1 MRNRAL
7 GRGLSSLLN
16 EEITSIEIITSS
28 NNIDLELIEVNED
41 QPRKYFDEEKIKELA
56 DSINSHGLVQ
66 PIIVNKSQSGK
77 YKIIAGERRFRACK
91 IAGLRQVP
99 VIIKDLTEKEILEIA
114 LIENIQRQEL
124 TAIEEAEGFQK
135 LIKEYGYSQGEL
147 AVVVGKSRSHVANL
161 LRLNQLP
168 ESIKFMINN
177 GQLSMGHARCLI
189 GLENAEEIAN
199 KVVAND
205 LNVRQVE
212 ELVSNKRRKE
222 KANNSVTKE
231 KDKVIDEDL
240 VMLGQSLS
248 EKFGVKVVVEN
259 SWNGGRISLHYSN
272 LEELD
277 SILTKFN

>member
-16 EEITSIEIITSS
+16 EEIIPIEIVASS
-28 NNIDLELIEVNED
+28 NNIDLDLIEANQD

-56 DSINSHGLVQ
+56 DSIISHGLVQ
-66 PIIVNKSQSGK
+66 PIIVNKSSTGK

-91 IAGLRQVP
+91 IAGLRQIP

-124 TAIEEAEGFQK
+124 SAIEEAEGFQK
-135 LIKEYGYSQGEL
+135 LINEYGYSQGEL

-189 GLENAEEIAN
+189 GLENAEEIAA
-199 KVVAND
+199 KILAND

-212 ELVSNKRRKE
+212 ELVSNRKRKD
-222 KANNSVTKE
+222 KADNSYIKE
-231 KDKVIDEDL
+231 KDKVVDDDL

-259 SWNGGRISLHYSN
+259 SWNGGRISFHYSN

-277 SILTKFN
+277 FILTRLN

>member
-16 EEITSIEIITSS
+16 EEIIPIGISSS
-28 NNIDLELIEVNED
+28 NNIDLDLIEVNED

-56 DSINSHGLVQ
+56 DSIISHGLVQ
-66 PIIVNKSQSGK
+66 PIIVNKSSSGK
-77 YKIIAGERRFRACK
+77 YKIVAGERRFRACK
-91 IAGLRQVP
+91 IAGLRQIP

-124 TAIEEAEGFQK
+124 SAIEEAEGFQK
-135 LIKEYGYSQGEL
+135 LINEYGYSQGEL

-189 GLENAEEIAN
+189 GLENAEEIAA
-199 KVVAND
+199 KIIAND

-212 ELVSNKRRKE
+212 ELVSNRKRKN
-222 KANNSVTKE
+222 KTDNSYIKG
-231 KDKVIDEDL
+231 KDKVVDDDL

-259 SWNGGRISLHYSN
+259 SWNGGRISIHYSN

-277 SILTKFN
+277 SILTRFN

>member
-16 EEITSIEIITSS
+16 EEIIPIEIVASS
-28 NNIDLELIEVNED
+28 NNIDLDLIEANQD

-56 DSINSHGLVQ
+56 DSIISHGLVQ
-66 PIIVNKSQSGK
+66 PIIVNKSSAGK

-91 IAGLRQVP
+91 IAGLRQIP

-124 TAIEEAEGFQK
+124 SAIEEAEGFQK
-135 LIKEYGYSQGEL
+135 LINEYGYSQGEL

-189 GLENAEEIAN
+189 GLENAEEIAA
-199 KVVAND
+199 KILAND

-212 ELVSNKRRKE
+212 ELVSNRKRKD
-222 KANNSVTKE
+222 KADNSYIKE
-231 KDKVIDEDL
+231 KDKVVDDDL

-259 SWNGGRISLHYSN
+259 SWNGGRISFHYSN

-277 SILTKFN
+277 FILTRLN

>member
-16 EEITSIEIITSS
+16 EEITPIEIITSS
-28 NNIDLELIEVNED
+28 NNIDLELIEGNED
-41 QPRKYFDEEKIKELA
+41 QPRKYFNEEKIKELA

-135 LIKEYGYSQGEL
+135 LINEYGYSQGEL

-168 ESIKFMINN
+168 DSIKFMINKN
-177 GQLSMGHARCLI
+177 Y
-189 GLENAEEIAN
+189 
-199 KVVAND
+199 
-205 LNVRQVE
+205 
-212 ELVSNKRRKE
+212 
-222 KANNSVTKE
+222 
-231 KDKVIDEDL
+231 
-240 VMLGQSLS
+240 
-248 EKFGVKVVVEN
+248 F
-259 SWNGGRISLHYSN
+259 Y
-272 LEELD
+272 
-277 SILTKFN
+277 F